1 MSPDGRVYTDDTSA
15 RRGPHDAPAPTGRA
29 TSRVDILIRPA
40 ALSPSVSLVT
50 SLPDRALSAGE
61 IAALNRADA
70 VELAVAVDDDGH
82 ADGVLLATDAWVKG
96 LAHDDGWTVV
106 ETVAVDGADGRY
118 DALRA
123 CEDAVRDVR
132 AD

>member
-1 MSPDGRVYTDDTSA
+1 M
-15 RRGPHDAPAPTGRA
+15 
-29 TSRVDILIRPA
+29 
-40 ALSPSVSLVT
+40 SLVT

-70 VELAVAVDDDGH
+70 VDLAVAVDDDDP

-96 LAHDDGWTVV
+96 LALRDGGWAVV

-123 CEDAVRDVR
+123 CEDAVRDAR
-132 AD
+132 DA